1 MPLTARDPVERSS
14 LFDELRAVYDAC
26 AESGRGRI
34 VLLGGPVGTG
44 KTEVLRMFVDSV
56 RNRGGVV
63 LAASA
68 SESERTLPLGVLEQL
83 LDRPGMPAD
92 VVARGAALTD
102 GQQPPWRTYL
112 SRQSDPGGTVV
123 DDLCDSLLQLATP
136 LPLVVAVDDAHQAD
150 QPSLRCLHRLAQ
162 RLPGAAVLIVLVES
176 TTAAGTGPV
185 AAASSPEAAQ
195 HAGGAGIP
203 AGAVALGGPWPAEVD
218 VSRFEIAPL
227 TVDGVAE
234 LLRRREGARA
244 VGAAGFHHAVTGGNL
259 VLLHAV
265 LEDRRAVGAG
275 TDDMVIGDNFAEAVT
290 SCLFR
295 CDPTT
300 LQVAR
305 ATAVLREPAR
315 PAVLARLLEL
325 DEAVVQ
331 RALLL
336 LTGGGLLDGAGRFRH
351 PIGRSAALGSMA
363 QWERTELSQR
373 VGHLHAGGGTAE
385 TVEVAEQLVEAG
397 RRSGDWMPP
406 VLREAAERSLA
417 DGDLDRARSLLRAAA
432 SLKMDERQR
441 AEIAATQAN
450 LRWRTNPG
458 EVLQHVPELLAD
470 IRAGRLTGRAAV
482 TTLLYLLWHGQLDEA
497 LDILPQVVAVS
508 ADIPSAQRLLK
519 PTLTALAFMYPGGA
533 RRLADQA
540 GAVTDLLAAAGSV
553 LRDCAPDGDTFGLTF
568 AALYTSSF
576 TADGWQDPW
585 EPQVP
590 ASDLPVWQALT
601 EAVAAERAL
610 RRGDLAAATDHARRG
625 LSELGVDGWGVAVG
639 WPISVLVCAASEAGD
654 HTAAAGFLSMPVP
667 AGMFSTP
674 FGLRYLMARGRHHFA
689 TDRVHAALN
698 DFYAGSETAA
708 AWHLDLPEL
717 MPWRTELARAYVKLD
732 RVGPSQDLIRQQL
745 EGLTEGQTRL
755 RGAALRVLAATLDPQ
770 ARVPALKHAVD
781 LLQAAGDQLE
791 KARALADLG
800 AAYQRTGRVE
810 LARTTLRAAEQ
821 QARLCGALPDT
832 PKGRPLPAEP
842 AAEADHPDAAQLTDA
857 ERRVAALAVKGYT
870 NREIAQRLFL
880 TVSTVE
886 QHLTRVYRKLHV
898 VRRRELP
905 AWLRVGV
912 FDDPD

>member
-1 MPLTARDPVERSS
+1 MPLTARDPVGRSG
-14 LFDELRAVYDAC
+14 LFDALTATYDAC
-26 AESGRGRI
+26 AGSGRGRL
-34 VLLGGPVGTG
+34 VLLDGPVGTG
-44 KTEVLRMFVDSV
+44 KTEVLRIFVDGV
-56 RNRGGVV
+56 RDRGGVV
-63 LAASA
+63 LSAGA
-68 SESERTLPLGVLEQL
+68 SESERTMPLAVLEQL
-83 LDRPGMPAD
+83 LDRPGLPAD
-92 VVARGAALTD
+92 VVARAAALID

-112 SRQSDPGGTVV
+112 SRQCDPDGTVL
-123 DDLCDSLLQLATP
+123 DDLCDSLLQLAAP

-150 QPSLRCLHRLAQ
+150 QPSLRCLHRLAT
-162 RLPGAAVLIVLVES
+162 RMTGAAVLIVLVES
-176 TTAAGTGPV
+176 TTAAGAV
-185 AAASSPEAAQ
+185 AARCLT
-195 HAGGAGIP
+195 GAD
-203 AGAVALGGPWPAEVD
+203 ALGGPLPVDVD
-218 VSRFEIAPL
+218 VSRFEVSPL

-234 LLRRREGARA
+234 LLCRREGARA
-244 VGAAGFHHAVTGGNL
+244 LGAADFHHAVTGGNL

-265 LEDRRAVGAG
+265 LEDRRAVGADP
-275 TDDMVIGDNFAEAVT
+275 DDTVIGDNFAEAVT

-295 CDPTT
+295 CDPVT

-305 ATAVLREPAR
+305 ATAVLRSPAG

-325 DEAVVQ
+325 DQAAVE

-336 LTGGGLLDGAGRFRH
+336 LTSGGLLDSTGRFRH

-363 QWERTELSQR
+363 PGERASMFQR
-373 VGHLHAGGGTAE
+373 IGHLHAGGGSAG
-385 TVEVAEQLVEAG
+385 TVEAAEQLVEAG

-417 DGDLDRARSLLRAAA
+417 DGDLHRARSLLRAA
-432 SLKMDERQR
+432 STIKMDDRQR
-441 AEIAATQAN
+441 AEIAATTAN

-458 EVLQHVPELLAD
+458 EVLQHLPELLAD

-497 LDILPQVVAVS
+497 LEILPQVVAVS
-508 ADIPSAQRLLK
+508 ADFPSAQRLLK
-519 PTLTALAFMYPGGA
+519 PTLTSLAFTYPGSA
-533 RRLADQA
+533 RRLSDPAGRAD
-540 GAVTDLLAAAGSV
+540 AVTDLLAAARSV
-553 LRDCAPDGDTFGLTF
+553 LRECAPDGDTFGLTF
-568 AALYTSSF
+568 AALYASSF

-585 EPQVP
+585 EPQLP

-625 LSELGVDGWGVAVG
+625 LSGLGLDGWGVAVG

-654 HTAAAGFLSMPVP
+654 HSAAAGLLSMPVP

-732 RVGPSQDLIRQQL
+732 RVGPSQVLIRQQL
-745 EGLTEGQTRL
+745 DGLTDGQTRL
-755 RGAALRVLAATLDPQ
+755 RGAALRVLAATLDPSE
-770 ARVPALKHAVD
+770 RVPVLRRAVD
-781 LLQAAGDQLE
+781 LLQCAGDQLE
-791 KARALADLG
+791 MARALADLG
-800 AAYQRTGRVE
+800 AAYQRTGCVD

-821 QARLCGALPDT
+821 QARLCGAAPDA

-842 AAEADHPDAAQLTDA
+842 AREADHPDVAQLTDA

-905 AWLRVGV
+905 AWLRVGA
-912 FDDPD
+912 FDDPDQGPA